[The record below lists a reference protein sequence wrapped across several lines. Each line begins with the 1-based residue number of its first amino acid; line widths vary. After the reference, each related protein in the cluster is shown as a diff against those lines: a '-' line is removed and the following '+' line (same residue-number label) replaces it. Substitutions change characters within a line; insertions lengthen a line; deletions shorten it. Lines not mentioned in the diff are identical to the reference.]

1 MSLYIELARKILVF
15 FVPRSHSLALGEARS
30 KGMRFK
36 PHSCRI
42 ERARLFCFRK
52 NFLVRSS
59 KWILSF
65 VIIGLLISFVPAAQ
79 AASKPT
85 DRSKQKKIAEAQRAE
100 LLKKLGTLKK
110 EISKTESAKDSAADT
125 LAASEAAISNAN
137 RSLRGLA
144 AEQQQTETKLTQL
157 SEEQKKLNKS
167 VAEQQQRLARLL
179 REQYVTGNENRIK
192 LLMSGD
198 NPNRINRE
206 LQYMEYVSQAQAK
219 LIDQLRV
226 TLQAVDKNKETTQS
240 TKEEL
245 EEIAQEKREQKSQ
258 LEKEKSRRA
267 VVLSQIAT
275 KLAAQRKE
283 AKRLQLDQQRLSG
296 LVDKLAKLI
305 EEQKKAA
312 ARKKKTPREKIR
324 KTRTAKSSSDQPLVN
339 QSEPS
344 FEDTAPD
351 GVFASQRGKLKLP
364 VRGTITAK
372 FGSKRDDGPS
382 WKGLFIRTNEGAEV
396 KAIASGK
403 VVFADWLRGF
413 GNIIIVDHGSQ
424 YMTIYGNNQTL
435 FKHAGDAVKGGDV
448 IAGAGNSGG
457 NEHSGLYFEMRH
469 RGRAFDPLGWV
480 TIR

>member
-1 MSLYIELARKILVF
+1 MLVDNAQPFCWRRGHFLAR
-15 FVPRSHSLALGEARS
+15 G
-30 KGMRFK
+30 FK
-36 PHSCRI
+36 WV
-42 ERARLFCFRK
+42 LTFG
-52 NFLVRSS
+52 
-59 KWILSF
+59 ILSLLL
-65 VIIGLLISFVPAAQ
+65 GLFSAVHAAP
-79 AASKPT
+79 KVT
-85 DRSKQKKIAEAQRAE
+85 DRSKQKKQAETQRAE
-100 LLKKLGTLKK
+100 LQKKLGTLKK
-110 EISKTESAKDSAADT
+110 EITKTESAKDSAADT

-144 AEQQQTETKLTQL
+144 SEQQQTEVRLTQL
-157 SEEQKKLNKS
+157 SDEQKKLNKTVS
-167 VAEQQQRLARLL
+167 EQQQRLAKLL

-206 LQYMEYVSQAQAK
+206 LQYMSYVSQAQAK
-219 LIDQLRV
+219 LIAQLRAS
-226 TLQAVDKNKETTQS
+226 LQAVENNKEATQNA
-240 TKEEL
+240 KEEL
-245 EEIAQEKREQKSQ
+245 EEIAQEKREQKGR

-267 VVLSQIAT
+267 VVLSQISS

-283 AKRLQLDQQRLSG
+283 AKRLQHDQQRLTG

-312 ARKKKTPREKIR
+312 ARR
-324 KTRTAKSSSDQPLVN
+324 KPTKQASKRSKTAKTSRDQPLVN
-339 QSEPS
+339 EAEPS
-344 FEDTAPD
+344 PGDPTD
-351 GVFASQRGKLKLP
+351 GVFASQRGRLKLP

-382 WKGLFIRTNEGAEV
+382 WKGLFIRTGEGAEV

-413 GNIIIVDHGSQ
+413 GNLMIVDHGSQ

-435 FKHAGDAVKGGDV
+435 FKHAGDTVKGGDV

-469 RGRAFDPLGWV
+469 RGRAFDPLSWV

>member
-1 MSLYIELARKILVF
+1 M
-15 FVPRSHSLALGEARS
+15 GEGR
-30 KGMRFK
+30 GYWTRFK
-36 PHSCRI
+36 FFSP
-42 ERARLFCFRK
+42 CFDSAWQFRRQTG
-52 NFLVRSS
+52 NFLVHAFKSFS
-59 KWILSF
+59 AFGVLS
-65 VIIGLLISFVPAAQ
+65 LLLLSIAVSHAAP
-79 AASKPT
+79 KVT
-85 DRSKQKKIAEAQRAE
+85 DRSKQKKQAEIQRAE
-100 LLKKLGTLKK
+100 LQKKLGTLKK

-137 RSLRGLA
+137 RTLRGLA
-144 AEQQQTETKLTQL
+144 SEQQQTEMKLAQL
-157 SEEQKKLNKS
+157 SEEQKRLNKTVS
-167 VAEQQQRLARLL
+167 DQQQRLAKLL

-206 LQYMEYVSQAQAK
+206 LQYMSYVSQAQAK
-219 LIDQLRV
+219 LITMLRQS
-226 TLQAVDKNKETTQS
+226 LQAVETNKESTQNA
-240 TKEEL
+240 KEEL
-245 EEIAQEKREQKSQ
+245 EEIAQEKREQKGQ

-267 VVLSQIAT
+267 AVLSQIST

-283 AKRLQLDQQRLSG
+283 AKRLQHDQQRLTG

-312 ARKKKTPREKIR
+312 ARR
-324 KTRTAKSSSDQPLVN
+324 KPSIKTAKRSKSGKTTKASHEQPLVN
-339 QSEPS
+339 QAEPS
-344 FEDTAPD
+344 LDDPTD
-351 GVFASQRGKLKLP
+351 GVFARLRGRLKLP
-364 VRGTITAK
+364 VKGSITAR

-382 WKGLFIRTNEGAEV
+382 WKGLFIRTGEGAEV
-396 KAIASGK
+396 KAVASGK
-403 VVFADWLRGF
+403 VIFADWLRGF
-413 GNIIIVDHGSQ
+413 GNLMIVDHGSQ

-435 FKHAGDAVKGGDV
+435 FKHAGDTVKGGDV